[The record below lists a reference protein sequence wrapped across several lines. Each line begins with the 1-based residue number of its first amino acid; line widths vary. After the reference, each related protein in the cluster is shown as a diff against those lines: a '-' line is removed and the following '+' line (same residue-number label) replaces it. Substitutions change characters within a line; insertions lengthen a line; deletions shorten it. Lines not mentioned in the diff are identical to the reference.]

1 MIDTKALREKVL
13 DLAIRGKLVPQD
25 PSDEPASVLLERIR
39 AEKEQMVKEGKLK
52 PKDIKND
59 TIIFKADDN
68 LHYEQFKDGTVE
80 CIEDKF
86 PFEIPNGWEWVNLGT
101 VCDVFGRIGFR
112 GYTKGDFVSK
122 GEGAISLSPS
132 NIVNNSMDYD
142 KCSYITWQKYEE
154 SPEIMIYNGDIL
166 LVKTGSSYGKS
177 AIVYDL
183 PEKATINPQFVVL
196 KNSRIITSY
205 LCYFLQSSYCISMYE
220 KFVGGTAIPTFSQAN
235 LKAMYVAIPPLKEQ
249 SRIVNAIKI
258 AEEQIVLI
266 DDNSNDLQTDTNLL
280 KTKILDLAI
289 RGKLVPQNPDD
300 EPASVLLDRIRAEK
314 EELIKQGKIKR
325 DKKES
330 VIFKGE
336 DNSYYI
342 QTGEQV
348 EDITAWEL
356 DGLPE
361 NWDICILG
369 EICDYGSCTKVETD
383 QISDDEW
390 ILDLEDIE
398 KNSGK
403 VLCKTR
409 KLERNAVS
417 TKHKF
422 SKGQVLYS
430 KLRPYLNKVVLAEED
445 GYCTSEILPLKFL
458 DTITPQYARYYLMS
472 PTFLKY
478 ADRCSYGVKMPRL
491 STTDGKKAVFTIPP
505 INEQLRIV
513 TAIETAFIQL
523 DEILNIIA

>member
-1 MIDTKALREKVL
+1 M
-13 DLAIRGKLVPQD
+13 
-25 PSDEPASVLLERIR
+25 
-39 AEKEQMVKEGKLK
+39 
-52 PKDIKND
+52 
-59 TIIFKADDN
+59 
-68 LHYEQFKDGTVE
+68 
-80 CIEDKF
+80 
-86 PFEIPNGWEWVNLGT
+86 
-101 VCDVFGRIGFR
+101 FGRIGFR

-336 DNSYYI
+336 DNSYYEKI
-342 QTGEQV
+342 DENVIDISDEIPFDIPKNWVWCRLNTLCIKEIKRGKAPKYTDKSGTLVFAQKCNTKKGDIDISLAQYLDESILKKYSPEYFMQYNDIVINSTGTGTMGRVGIFEKQDDLYSLPIVADTHITTIRVTQLVIAKYVYSLLKSKQSYLETSGEGSTNQKELRPEVLSNILVPLPPALEQEQIINFINHINKTLNNIEQV
-348 EDITAWEL
+348 
-356 DGLPE
+356 
-361 NWDICILG
+361 
-369 EICDYGSCTKVETD
+369 
-383 QISDDEW
+383 
-390 ILDLEDIE
+390 
-398 KNSGK
+398 
-403 VLCKTR
+403 
-409 KLERNAVS
+409 
-417 TKHKF
+417 
-422 SKGQVLYS
+422 
-430 KLRPYLNKVVLAEED
+430 
-445 GYCTSEILPLKFL
+445 LK
-458 DTITPQYARYYLMS
+458 
-472 PTFLKY
+472 
-478 ADRCSYGVKMPRL
+478 
-491 STTDGKKAVFTIPP
+491 
-505 INEQLRIV
+505 
-513 TAIETAFIQL
+513 
-523 DEILNIIA
+523 

>member
-1 MIDTKALREKVL
+1 M
-13 DLAIRGKLVPQD
+13 
-25 PSDEPASVLLERIR
+25 
-39 AEKEQMVKEGKLK
+39 
-52 PKDIKND
+52 
-59 TIIFKADDN
+59 
-68 LHYEQFKDGTVE
+68 Y
-80 CIEDKF
+80 
-86 PFEIPNGWEWVNLGT
+86 
-101 VCDVFGRIGFR
+101 GRIGFR

-132 NIVNNSMDYD
+132 NIVNNSMDYE

-220 KFVGGTAIPTFSQAN
+220 KFVGGTAIPTFSQTN
-235 LKAMYVAIPPLKEQ
+235 LKAMYVAIPPIKEQ
-249 SRIVNAIKI
+249 SRIVNAVKI
-258 AEEQIVLI
+258 VEEQIVLI
-266 DDNSNDLQTDTNLL
+266 DDNSNELQTDTNLL
-280 KTKILDLAI
+280 KTKILDFAI
-289 RGKLVPQNPDD
+289 RGKLVPQDPND
-300 EPASVLLDRIRAEK
+300 EPASVLLERIRAQK
-314 EELIKQGKIKR
+314 EELIKAGMLKR

-336 DNSYYI
+336 DSSYYI
-342 QTGEQV
+342 RAGEQV
-348 EDITAWEL
+348 EDISAWEL
-356 DGLPE
+356 DDLPE
-361 NWDICILG
+361 NWAICALG
-369 EICDYGSCTKVETD
+369 EICDYGSCINVETD
-383 QISDDEW
+383 QITDDEW

-398 KNSGK
+398 KDSGK
-403 VLCKTR
+403 VLCKIR

-422 SKGQVLYS
+422 SNGQVLYS
-430 KLRPYLNKVVLAEED
+430 KLRPYLNKVVLADED
-445 GYCTSEILPLKFL
+445 GYCTSEILPLDFM
-458 DTITPQYARYYLMS
+458 DIIVPNYARYYLMS

-491 STTDGKKAVFTIPP
+491 STTDGKKAVFTVPT
-505 INEQLRIV
+505 INEQKRIV
-513 TAIETAFIQL
+513 EVIETAFAQL
-523 DEILNIIA
+523 DEIAYTIS